1 MNTSYNI
8 AIPLNLIALAVK
20 TRTLKNKYQTNDF
33 IKCLGNFAILKSLTT
48 TGKIHFNL
56 NQKKELHKH
65 LKCSRNQLNNILNN
79 LQKFEFI
86 KRSNSG
92 AIMLKSWEK
101 INELFNCD
109 YSEKINID
117 YNSTDNKRIDLLIYA
132 TEIKINQAKQLNAFN
147 CKLIYNPTIF
157 QLIKVE
163 LKNYFGIDADTLSI
177 EQLQKYILK
186 LQCKLFEIGTNNSK
200 AVCMFRA
207 GIDRKLVTLKKVYN
221 TKSVLSITYLKK
233 LFVKFKIATI
243 EKFSLQSCNG
253 ERAYKYNKNFAN
265 NFNKAAKQPVWFLTD
280 AINLI

>member
-92 AIMLKSWEK
+92 AIMLKSW
-101 INELFNCD
+101 
-109 YSEKINID
+109 
-117 YNSTDNKRIDLLIYA
+117 
-132 TEIKINQAKQLNAFN
+132 
-147 CKLIYNPTIF
+147 
-157 QLIKVE
+157 
-163 LKNYFGIDADTLSI
+163 
-177 EQLQKYILK
+177 
-186 LQCKLFEIGTNNSK
+186 
-200 AVCMFRA
+200 
-207 GIDRKLVTLKKVYN
+207 
-221 TKSVLSITYLKK
+221 
-233 LFVKFKIATI
+233 
-243 EKFSLQSCNG
+243 
-253 ERAYKYNKNFAN
+253 
-265 NFNKAAKQPVWFLTD
+265 
-280 AINLI
+280 